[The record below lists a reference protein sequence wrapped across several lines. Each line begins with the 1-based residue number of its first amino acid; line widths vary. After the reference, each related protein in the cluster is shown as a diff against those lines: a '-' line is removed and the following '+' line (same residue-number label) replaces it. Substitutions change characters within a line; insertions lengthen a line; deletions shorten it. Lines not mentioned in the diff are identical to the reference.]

1 MGIENNDVKK
11 LENDDNPIETL
22 FGRFKKDKSI
32 GPYPPETVFRVFT
45 GCLTDTGDKTEYE
58 NLLTKSFRC
67 QNVLKDPGDLAIVTL
82 NGTFDKNG
90 NYHVACRYAIIPE
103 KN

>member
-11 LENDDNPIETL
+11 LENEDSPIEAL
-22 FGRFKKDKSI
+22 FGKFKKEKNI

-45 GCLTDTGDKTEYE
+45 GCLSDEAVKLEYE
-58 NLLTKSFRC
+58 HLLTKSFRC
-67 QNVLKDPGDLAIVTL
+67 QNYLKEPGDLALVTL

-90 NYHVACRYAIIPE
+90 DYHVACRYAIIPE